1 MTEELGQATAN
12 DVDNAIAG
20 VRADLDATQSEMMK
34 RFDSINRQLAET
46 RRHITDA
53 HREME
58 RQREIIAITF
68 VTCSASILIGLIVLM
83 VFA

>member
-1 MTEELGQATAN
+1 MKAEWVQATAK

-20 VRADLDATQSEMMK
+20 VRADLDATHSELMQ

-68 VTCSASILIGLIVLM
+68 VTCAASILIGLLVLM